1 MIDFFSETVFNLQN
15 PKEVKSWISKII
27 ANEKREEGE
36 ISYIF
41 CDDQYLHKLNVEFLN
56 HNTLTDIISFDN
68 SLGNQINGDI
78 FISIERVKENALTYN
93 TVFEDELHRVIIH
106 GILHYCGFNDKTKK
120 DADLMRKKEDEAISQ
135 RIFIEQIDY
144 QINSSFVKLV

>member
-15 PKEVKSWISKII
+15 SKEVTRWISKII
-27 ANEKREEGE
+27 ANEKRKEGE

-68 SLGNQINGDI
+68 SIGNQINGDI
-78 FISIERVKENALTYN
+78 FISIERVKENSLIYD

-120 DADLMRKKEDEAISQ
+120 DADLMRKKEDEALSQ
-135 RIFIEQIDY
+135 RIFI
-144 QINSSFVKLV
+144 

>member
-1 MIDFFSETVFNLQN
+1 MIDFFSETVFNFQN
-15 PKEVKSWISKII
+15 SKEVTRWISKII

-68 SLGNQINGDI
+68 SIGNQINGDI
-78 FISIERVKENALTYN
+78 FISIERVKENSLIYD

-120 DADLMRKKEDEAISQ
+120 DADLMRKKEDEALSK
-135 RIFIEQIDY
+135 RTFI
-144 QINSSFVKLV
+144 

>member
-1 MIDFFSETVFNLQN
+1 MIDFFSETGFNLQN
-15 PKEVKSWISKII
+15 SKEVTRWISKII

-68 SLGNQINGDI
+68 SIGNQINGDI
-78 FISIERVKENALTYN
+78 FISIERVKENSLIYD

-120 DADLMRKKEDEAISQ
+120 DADLMIKKEDEALSQ
-135 RIFIEQIDY
+135 RIFI
-144 QINSSFVKLV
+144 

>member
-15 PKEVKSWISKII
+15 SKEVTRWISKII
-27 ANEKREEGE
+27 ANEKRKEGE

-68 SLGNQINGDI
+68 SIGNQINGDI
-78 FISIERVKENALTYN
+78 FISIERVKENSLIYD

-120 DADLMRKKEDEAISQ
+120 DADLMRKKEDEALSQ
-135 RIFIEQIDY
+135 RIFR
-144 QINSSFVKLV
+144 